1 MILQFTPF
9 TPYCTFGCPAVAMSK
24 KRKALPAVPAA
35 TEVEAWSG
43 VEQSLRDM
51 DQNTVSTGCF

>member
-1 MILQFTPF
+1 M
-9 TPYCTFGCPAVAMSK
+9 AMSK